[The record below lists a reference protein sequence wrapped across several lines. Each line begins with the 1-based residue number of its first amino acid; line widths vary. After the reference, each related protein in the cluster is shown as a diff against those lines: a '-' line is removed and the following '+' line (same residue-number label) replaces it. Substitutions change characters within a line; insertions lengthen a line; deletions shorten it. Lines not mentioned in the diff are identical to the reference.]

1 MTKRKNQEALRTLEK
16 AIGEPVTFGLYL
28 KSIREAEELTQS
40 DFAEK
45 LGISVQHLSNV
56 ENGRKHV
63 SIERAEAWG
72 KALGY
77 PEAMFIQLALH
88 DQFQRAG
95 LEGYEVIIKRAS

>member
-1 MTKRKNQEALRTLEK
+1 MTRKNHEALKALEK
-16 AIGEPVTFGLYL
+16 LIGEPVTFGLYM
-28 KSIREAEELTQS
+28 KSIRETEELTQS
-40 DFAEK
+40 EFAEK

-63 SIERAEAWG
+63 SIERAEAWA

-77 PEAMFIQLALH
+77 PEAMFVQLSLQ

-95 LEGYEVIIKRAS
+95 LDGYVLTVKKAS

>member
-1 MTKRKNQEALRTLEK
+1 MARKNHEALKALEK
-16 AIGEPVTFGLYL
+16 LIGEPVTFGLYL
-28 KSIREAEELTQS
+28 KSIRETEELPQS
-40 DFAEK
+40 DFSEK

-63 SIERAEAWG
+63 SIERAEAWA

-77 PEAMFIQLALH
+77 PEAMFVQLSLQ

-95 LEGYEVIIKRAS
+95 LDGYELTVKKAS

>member
-1 MTKRKNQEALRTLEK
+1 MGRKNHEALKKLEK
-16 AIGEPVTFGLYL
+16 LIGEPVTFGLYL
-28 KSIREAEELTQS
+28 KSIREAEELLQS
-40 DFAEK
+40 EFAEK

-77 PEAMFIQLALH
+77 PEAMFVQLSLQ

-95 LEGYEVIIKRAS
+95 LDGYELTVKKAS